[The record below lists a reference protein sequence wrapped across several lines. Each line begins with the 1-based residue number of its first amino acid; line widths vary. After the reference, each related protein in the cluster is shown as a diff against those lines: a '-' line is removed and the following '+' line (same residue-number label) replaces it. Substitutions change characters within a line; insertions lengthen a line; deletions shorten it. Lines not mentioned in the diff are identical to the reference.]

1 MTRRLLSLLAVGLLA
16 AAPAS
21 LHAQSISLAGGLSQP
36 NGDLSN
42 GVGSGYNATLGFNFG
57 APLIPV
63 GARIEG
69 GLNGF
74 NYKGGASGD
83 VRIMNVTANGI
94 FNLGMPYLI
103 GGLGYYNRRT
113 NETVLGSRVTDTQSA
128 VGVNGGVGMRFPLGT
143 MSPFAEVRYHAMLG
157 DRTKAA
163 NFRFIPI
170 TFGVQF

>member
-1 MTRRLLSLLAVGLLA
+1 MTKRILTLLAVGVLA
-16 AAPAS
+16 AAPVA
-21 LHAQSISLAGGLSQP
+21 LHAQSISLAGGISQP

-42 GVGSGYNATLGFNFG
+42 GVGSGYNATLGLNFG

-103 GGLGYYNRRT
+103 GGLGYYNRRI
-113 NETVLGSRVTDTQSA
+113 NQTVLGTKVTDTQSA
-128 VGVNGGVGMRFPLGT
+128 AGINVGGGVRFPLGT
-143 MSPFAEVRYHAMLG
+143 LSPFAEVRYHAMLG
-157 DRTKAA
+157 DKSKAA
-163 NFRFIPI
+163 NFQFIPI